1 MSCVTLTPMT
11 FQCLSPVAKTMA
23 QGFNAEFKCQ
33 REWGLLLSIWLFL
46 SGAGCGLFVLFKLL
60 DLPIFFALLGLGSI
74 VLGGAVLLLELGTPT
89 RAWGGVS
96 RVRTSWLSRGV
107 VFVCFFVLTGFLSVA
122 PALVPGLLWE
132 GASLTGG
139 TLGWIAA
146 LCALMIVLYPGFFLA
161 KNRSIPFWN
170 TAWLPAV
177 PVGYAATG
185 ASAMILLGSAFLSN
199 GLRPFDTLAAV
210 LMVVTL
216 LLVCVYLLAMHRAG
230 GPARE
235 SVRLLNAP
243 PLSWT
248 FRFGVML
255 VGLVLPLVLVLWAP
269 KAMVLAGLCMLAGSL
284 LFRYC
289 VLKVGVYV
297 PPALVQEGMDFS
309 RLNRTGTD
317 MERECA
323 GMAAKRAGGRG

>member
-1 MSCVTLTPMT
+1 MV
-11 FQCLSPVAKTMA
+11 
-23 QGFNAEFKCQ
+23 QGFNAELKCQ
-33 REWGLLLSIWLFL
+33 REWGWLLSVWLFL
-46 SGAGCGLFVLFKLL
+46 SGSGCGLFLLFKIL
-60 DLPIFFALLGLGSI
+60 DLPIFFALLALGSI
-74 VLGGAVLLLELGTPT
+74 VLGGAVLLLELGSPL
-89 RAWGGVS
+89 RAWRGAS
-96 RVRTSWLSRGV
+96 QIRTSWLSRGV

-122 PALVPGLLWE
+122 PALVPWLPWE

-139 TLGWIAA
+139 ALGWIAA

-177 PVGYAATG
+177 LVGYAATG
-185 ASAMILLGSAFLSN
+185 ASAMILLGSAFLRD
-199 GLRPFDTLAAV
+199 GLHPFDSLAAV
-210 LMVVTL
+210 LILVNGI
-216 LLVCVYLLAMHRAG
+216 LVCVYLLAMHRAG
-230 GPARE
+230 GPAKE
-235 SVRLLNAP
+235 SVRLLNSA

-248 FRFGVML
+248 FRLGVIL
-255 VGLVLPLVLVLWAP
+255 VGMLLPLLLVLWVPSAV
-269 KAMVLAGLCMLAGSL
+269 VLAGGCMLAGGL

-317 MERECA
+317 LEREYA
-323 GMAAKRAGGRG
+323 GMAAHRAGGRG

>member
-1 MSCVTLTPMT
+1 
-11 FQCLSPVAKTMA
+11 MA

-33 REWGLLLSIWLFL
+33 QEWGWLLSIWLFL
-46 SGAGCGLFVLFKLL
+46 SGSGCGLFVLFKVL
-60 DLPIFFALLGLGSI
+60 DLPLFFALLGLGSI
-74 VLGGAVLLLELGTPT
+74 VLGGVVLLLELGSPL
-89 RAWGGVS
+89 RAWRGAS
-96 RVRTSWLSRGV
+96 RIRTSWLSRGV

-122 PALVPGLLWE
+122 PAFAPWLPWQ

-139 TLGWIAA
+139 ALGWIAA

-177 PVGYAATG
+177 LVAYAATG
-185 ASAMILLGSAFLSN
+185 ASAMILLGSALKE
-199 GLRPFDTLAAV
+199 GLHPFDSLAAV
-210 LMVVTL
+210 LIVVNAI
-216 LLVCVYLLAMHRAG
+216 LVGVYLLAMHRAG

-235 SVRLLNAP
+235 SVRLLNAA
-243 PLSWT
+243 PLSWS
-248 FRFGVML
+248 FRFGVIL
-255 VGLVLPLVLVLWAP
+255 VGLLLPLLLVLWVPQA
-269 KAMVLAGLCMLAGSL
+269 AVLAGACMLAGSL

-317 MERECA
+317 LEREYA
-323 GMAAKRAGGRG
+323 GMAAERAGGRG

>member
-1 MSCVTLTPMT
+1 MV
-11 FQCLSPVAKTMA
+11 

-33 REWGLLLSIWLFL
+33 REFGWLLSIWLFL
-46 SGAGCGLFVLFKLL
+46 SGTGCGLFVLVKIL
-60 DLPIFFALLGLGSI
+60 DLPIFFALLALGSI
-74 VLGGAVLLLELGTPT
+74 MLGGIVLLLELGSPT
-89 RAWGGVS
+89 RAWRGVS

-107 VFVCFFVLTGFLSVA
+107 VCVGFFVLTGFLSVA
-122 PALVPGLLWE
+122 PAFVSWLPWE
-132 GASLTGG
+132 SASLGG
-139 TLGWIAA
+139 LALGWVAA
-146 LCALMIVLYPGFFLA
+146 LCALMIVLYPGFWLA
-161 KNRSIPFWN
+161 KNRSVPFWN

-177 PVGYAATG
+177 LISYAATG
-185 ASAMILLGSAFLSN
+185 ASAMILLGSAFVSD
-199 GLRPFDTLAAV
+199 GVRQFGSLAAV
-210 LMVVTL
+210 LIVVTCI
-216 LLVCVYLLAMHRAG
+216 LVGVYLLAMRRAG

-248 FRFGVML
+248 FRLGVIA
-255 VGLVLPLVLVLWAP
+255 VGLLLPLLLVLWVPSAV
-269 KAMVLAGLCMLAGSL
+269 VLAGLCMLVGGL

-317 MERECA
+317 LEREYA
-323 GMAAKRAGGRG
+323 GMAAQRAGGRG